1 METKKA
7 KAEKIRKQ
15 KNSIEK
21 KIEKGIKEKLIQML
35 KRQKVSNVKLDLKKK
50 KISLCFIGQR
60 ICDNVLVEWE
70 PHVGEWSRK
79 RKEVIID
86 SDILKNHKKKSF
98 KSLCVHEAVE
108 KFVAQKFH
116 LKTDDEA
123 HPIAYAVEKKYLK
136 SIGGNWKSHEKIVY
150 WDWHKHGEY

>member
-1 METKKA
+1 MPQNLKKNLS
-7 KAEKIRKQ
+7 KKEL
-15 KNSIEK
+15 E
-21 KIEKGIKEKLIQML
+21 KIEKEKIIRML
-35 KRQKVSNVKLDLKKK
+35 LKQKVSNVKLDMKRK
-50 KISLCFIGQR
+50 KISLDFFGNHIE
-60 ICDNVLVEWE
+60 DNVLVKCE

-86 SDILKNHKKKSF
+86 RNILKNRWKKSF

-108 KFVAQKFH
+108 KFVAQKYH

-123 HPIAYAVEKKYLK
+123 HPIAYAVEKKFLK

-150 WDWHKHGEY
+150 WDWHRHGEY